1 MNWISVLICCV
12 VNIVIL
18 SIARI
23 LKMNETKG
31 QFAFWIVLLLVI
43 DTFIGCAFE
52 IKAHE
57 YDPADIVLIGKV
69 VQHEAGNQSDLGKRL
84 VCDTILNRVE
94 SENFPNTVYE
104 VINQPGQYCNPKK
117 FPPDDMYKLVA
128 EEIYTRTNHEVLWY
142 RTKRY
147 HKYGTP
153 LVVEGN
159 HYFSGGK

>member
-1 MNWISVLICCV
+1 MILLGLCLIAIGIILFRFGWELWKMAAVFIIFAVIILIC
-12 VNIVIL
+12 
-18 SIARI
+18 
-23 LKMNETKG
+23 G
-31 QFAFWIVLLLVI
+31 GI
-43 DTFIGCAFE
+43 DVD
-52 IKAHE
+52 AHE

-94 SENFPNTVYE
+94 SENFPNTVYD
-104 VINQPGQYCNPKK
+104 VIMQPGQYCNPKK
-117 FPPDDMYKLVA
+117 FPPEDIYRLVA
-128 EEIYTRTNHEVLWY
+128 EEIYVRTNPQVLWY

-153 LVVEGN
+153 LMIEGN

>member
-1 MNWISVLICCV
+1 MILLGLCLIAIGIILFRFGWDLWKLAAIFV
-12 VNIVIL
+12 FMAVIL
-18 SIARI
+18 
-23 LKMNETKG
+23 
-31 QFAFWIVLLLVI
+31 
-43 DTFIGCAFE
+43 FICGAVPTE
-52 IKAHE
+52 AHE

-117 FPPDDMYKLVA
+117 FPPDGMYKLVA
-128 EEIYTRTNHEVLWY
+128 EEIYNRTNHEVLWY